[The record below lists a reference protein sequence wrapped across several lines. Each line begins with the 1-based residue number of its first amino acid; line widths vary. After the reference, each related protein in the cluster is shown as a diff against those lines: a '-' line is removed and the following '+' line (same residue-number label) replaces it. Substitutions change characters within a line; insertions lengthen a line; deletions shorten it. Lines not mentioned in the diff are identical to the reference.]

1 MSTTDA
7 GASPLK
13 KGKKKHRRGRKL
25 ETAQDSSASGNYPAQ
40 GQTPVRDVGQVPQN
54 TERESSSEPS
64 TNTEKQKRRRH
75 RLSETEQTAP
85 TGPARDRFPAMQEG
99 STPSTLLSTDS
110 LVSPKADAYKPEKD
124 KPTKRR
130 DNRKK
135 SKLEAEACLE
145 VPNKKQKRRRHR
157 KLETEQAAPTG
168 PARDR
173 SPAMQEGSTP
183 STLLCTNSLV
193 SPTADAYKPE
203 TADAYKPEKEKPTK
217 RRHKR

>member
-1 MSTTDA
+1 MLKCTHSPPSGTSALGYSTDLNLRIWYYYSSLNQLWYPGHSPGKVEGMSTTDA
-7 GASPLK
+7 SASPLK
-13 KGKKKHRRGRKL
+13 KGKKKHGRGRNL

-40 GQTPVRDVGQVPQN
+40 GQPPVRDVGQVPQN

-99 STPSTLLSTDS
+99 GTPSTLLSTDS
-110 LVSPKADAYKPEKD
+110 LVSPKADAYKPEKE

-145 VPNKKQKRRRHR
+145 VPTKKQKRRRHR
-157 KLETEQAAPTG
+157 E
-168 PARDR
+168 
-173 SPAMQEGSTP
+173 
-183 STLLCTNSLV
+183 
-193 SPTADAYKPE
+193 
-203 TADAYKPEKEKPTK
+203 
-217 RRHKR
+217 